1 MALSALTP
9 EEMSI
14 GIFVTLILTSILFLW
29 YYHHSYQSGIKLPL
43 PPGPRKLPLLGNTLD
58 MPATDQH
65 IIFSQWAEQ
74 YGSDILH
81 LKVAGGD
88 YIILNSYEAV
98 IDLLDKRS
106 AIYSSR
112 PHFTMLQDLVGW
124 KGDLLFMSSGKVL
137 NAHRKLFHQGR
148 FKFHPT
154 NSAIHRIHEKRALGI
169 FLNSLI
175 DTPEEWVSH
184 IKQMIG
190 AIIIG
195 VAYGVQ
201 VQPKDDPNITA
212 ASKMYSVL
220 NAASVPGAFLVD
232 ILSFLKYVPAWFPG
246 ASFKQ
251 KAKAWYG
258 IRNATIRP
266 PFMQVKQALIDG
278 TANDS
283 FTSRCL
289 ANAEHF
295 NPDSDSDCLSE
306 EEEMIMQTAGT
317 LYEGGADTGKTA
329 LQTFLLAM
337 MCFPDAQHA
346 AQEELD
352 HVIGQK
358 RLPDYQDL
366 DDPATLPYVRAII
379 LECLRWQ
386 TVVPLGKYTTQSQSV
401 PHLIDTE
408 DTYKGYYIPR
418 GSIILPNVWGILR
431 DKRKYGPTA
440 STFDP
445 KRWLLQTFD
454 DKGKVQRELD
464 SDMMEHD
471 PIPISFGFGRRVCPG
486 QHMALSTF
494 QINVASLLHCFNINP
509 PVDENGNHVIPE
521 IKYVS
526 GITNGPTPFDCC
538 IKPRSNEHAALVQH
552 MLMDE

>member
-1 MALSALTP
+1 MSTLRLLS
-9 EEMSI
+9 
-14 GIFVTLILTSILFLW
+14 
-29 YYHHSYQSGIKLPL
+29 
-43 PPGPRKLPLLGNTLD
+43 
-58 MPATDQH
+58 
-65 IIFSQWAEQ
+65 
-74 YGSDILH
+74 
-81 LKVAGGD
+81 
-88 YIILNSYEAV
+88 NSYNTE
-98 IDLLDKRS
+98 
-106 AIYSSR
+106 
-112 PHFTMLQDLVGW
+112 
-124 KGDLLFMSSGKVL
+124 
-137 NAHRKLFHQGR
+137 
-148 FKFHPT
+148 FHPT
-154 NSAIHRIHEKRALGI
+154 NSAIHRIHEKRALGV
-169 FLNSLI
+169 FLNSLL

-289 ANAEHF
+289 ANVEHF
-295 NPDSDSDCLSE
+295 NLDSDSDCLLE

-329 LQTFLLAM
+329 LRTFLLAM

-358 RLPDYQDL
+358 RLPDYQDM

-379 LECLRWQ
+379 LECLR
-386 TVVPLGKYTTQSQSV
+386 
-401 PHLIDTE
+401 
-408 DTYKGYYIPR
+408 
-418 GSIILPNVWGILR
+418 GILR
-431 DKRKYGPTA
+431 DKRRYGPTA

-454 DKGKVQRELD
+454 DKGKVQWELD

-494 QINVASLLHCFNINP
+494 QINVASLLHCFNIDP
-509 PVDENGNHVIPE
+509 PVDENGNHIIPE

-526 GITNGPTPFDCC
+526 GIT
-538 IKPRSNEHAALVQH
+538 K
-552 MLMDE
+552 